1 MTTLRLPAIRSQGLI
16 GFSLLVLAVWAAYEV
31 GGKIALGD
39 LNSLAFISL
48 GFIVCVVA
56 ITILRNWRAGFYS
69 FLTWLLFE
77 DLARKYMGN
86 STALFF
92 GKDVLAFL
100 TYLSLFAAV
109 RAGREK
115 SFRPKFLLFL
125 VIFVWLGIIQIF
137 NPNSPHVLYGIL
149 GFKIYFFYVP
159 MMYVGYA
166 LVRTDEDLRKFLVV
180 NAVLAGII
188 ATLGIIQAI
197 MGHSFLNP
205 SNLAPEL
212 RELGELNKYSPLTN
226 QLLSLP
232 SSVFVSSSRFASYLT
247 LSVILLVGSS
257 GYLLLYTQRSRKLVF
272 VVTAIVGAAIL
283 LSGARG
289 AVVYSAASIPLLG
302 VGFLWGAPWKQ
313 RQARH
318 MGKAIRRSFI
328 GAVLGLT
335 AIILIFPTE
344 VASRL
349 AFYEETLLPTSSAY
363 EAGYRSWE
371 YPIRNL
377 MLAFTNQNW
386 VMGNGIGLASLGSQ
400 YVSKLLGQPPF
411 SLWVEEGYG
420 QLIIEMGIVAPFLW
434 VAWTAALLYYMLQVL
449 RGLRQTRF
457 FPIAFA
463 IFWYAFLLLYPLTFG
478 GLAPYQNYVNNAYLW
493 LLVGI
498 FFALPQVLATAPLA
512 PTPPASVSKGPLSGP
527 RF

>member
-1 MTTLRLPAIRSQGLI
+1 M
-16 GFSLLVLAVWAAYEV
+16 
-31 GGKIALGD
+31 
-39 LNSLAFISL
+39 
-48 GFIVCVVA
+48 
-56 ITILRNWRAGFYS
+56 
-69 FLTWLLFE
+69 
-77 DLARKYMGN
+77 
-86 STALFF
+86 
-92 GKDVLAFL
+92 
-100 TYLSLFAAV
+100 
-109 RAGREK
+109 
-115 SFRPKFLLFL
+115 
-125 VIFVWLGIIQIF
+125 
-137 NPNSPHVLYGIL
+137 
-149 GFKIYFFYVP
+149 
-159 MMYVGYA
+159 
-166 LVRTDEDLRKFLVV
+166 

-188 ATLGIIQAI
+188 AALGITQAI

-232 SSVFVSSSRFASYLT
+232 SAVFVSSSRFASYLI

-257 GYLLLYTQRSRKLVF
+257 GYLLLYTERSRKLVF

-289 AVVYSAASIPLLG
+289 AVVYGAASIPLLAG
-302 VGFLWGAPWKQ
+302 GFLWGAPWKQ
-313 RQARH
+313 RQARR
-318 MGKAIRRSFI
+318 MSKAIRRSFI

-335 AIILIFPTE
+335 AIILIFPAE

-411 SLWVEEGYG
+411 TLWVEEGYG

-434 VAWTAALLYYMLQVL
+434 IAWTAALLYYMWRVL

-512 PTPPASVSKGPLSGP
+512 PTPSASVSKGPLSGP